1 MRSFALLTFC
11 CCAALYVLTLTDVHT
26 YDALSYI
33 LDVERKPWQEL
44 FHPHHLA
51 YGPFGALIHTAARG
65 LGWIGGAERLLQLTN
80 ALAGAVGVTLFAVLI
95 GRLIG
100 RHQPQMWAW
109 QPALLG
115 ALLLGSSF
123 AYWYYAL
130 EVEVY
135 TIAAVFLIVALA
147 LMLRAARTPAS
158 PTLAASLGLVQGVA
172 VLFHQTNVLLSVPA
186 GIALVYSYVKQKEAR
201 PTDWR
206 GLVVTLVSYGLPLA
220 LVVGGAYLWVGLGV
234 SGFRT
239 GTDLFTW
246 AAGYTTTGFWGGPV
260 DQTKLSLLGQGLA
273 DTIAQPGG
281 AILGLLLLGVLL
293 LHLRPLFRTA
303 PPGSLVI
310 ATSWLLVYGAF
321 FLWWEPDNSEFWIA
335 SLPPFYMLLLL
346 ATHPASNQRDPQ
358 AHAGGGFLAGATP
371 QTQPRPHEG
380 GGAFGR
386 SSSGSKQ
393 VLAPPSPLG
402 GEGKRAS
409 GYNPATTLSLKGP
422 QVPGWRHQLT
432 QVILLGIGVTMLGLN
447 WVTIQQRGDAQ
458 RDLQRLAATTLGEL
472 AAPGDLLVVPDGLAE
487 LYLPFYEQHPNVI
500 SLNQAV
506 ALTGN
511 DWPAACALI
520 QERIATALASGYAVF
535 IADDA
540 IRPPP
545 APPGEPP
552 TPSERLGL
560 APEEVAA
567 CYAPYLAAL
576 RPLELAA
583 PLPSYGVLDAA
594 QTLAEGPGWAFTE
607 LEWGWQV
614 RNATII
620 GRDATGWRLEPGV
633 DPALI
638 SPPIRL
644 EAAAFATIEITMAAT
659 TAARDAQLF
668 WLDENGQTDEDRSV
682 RWTLVEGEEF
692 ATYRL
697 DLAAAPGWQGIITGL
712 RLDPVGVGDGES
724 IVLASIQLQR

>member
-51 YGPFGALIHTAARG
+51 YGPLGALIHTVARG
-65 LGWIGGAERLLQLTN
+65 LGWPGGAERLLQLTN
-80 ALAGAVGVTLFAVLI
+80 ALAGALGVTLFGMVI

-100 RHQPQMWAW
+100 RGQSQTWAW

-115 ALLLGSSF
+115 ALLLASSF
-123 AYWYYAL
+123 AYWYYAI

-135 TIAAVFLIVALA
+135 TIAAIFLIVALA
-147 LMLRAARTPAS
+147 LMLRAARRPAS
-158 PTLAASLGLVQGVA
+158 PTLAAGLGLVQGVA

-186 GIALVYSYVKQKEAR
+186 GLALAYSYVKQKEAG

-206 GLVVTLVSYGLPLA
+206 GLLVTLLSYGLPLA

-234 SGFRT
+234 SGFRNA
-239 GTDLFTW
+239 TDLFTW

-260 DQTKLSLLGQGLA
+260 DQAKLSLLGQGLA

-281 AILGLLLLGVLL
+281 AILGLLLLGLLL
-293 LHLRPLFRTA
+293 LHLRPLRRTA

-321 FLWWEPDNSEFWIA
+321 FLWWEPDNIEFWIA
-335 SLPPFYMLLLL
+335 SLPPFYLLLLL

-358 AHAGGGFLAGATP
+358 A
-371 QTQPRPHEG
+371 
-380 GGAFGR
+380 
-386 SSSGSKQ
+386 
-393 VLAPPSPLG
+393 
-402 GEGKRAS
+402 
-409 GYNPATTLSLKGP
+409 
-422 QVPGWRHQLT
+422 PGWRHQLT
-432 QVILLGIGVTMLGLN
+432 QLLVLGIGVTMLGLN
-447 WVTIQQRGDAQ
+447 WATIQQRGDAQ
-458 RDLQRLAATTLGEL
+458 RDLQRLAATSLVDL

-520 QERIATALASGYAVF
+520 QEHIATALASGYAVF

-540 IRPPP
+540 IHPPP

-567 CYAPYLAAL
+567 CYAPYREAL

-583 PLPSYGVLDAA
+583 PLPRYGVLPGT
-594 QTLAEGPGWAFTE
+594 QTLAEEPGWDFAR
-607 LEWGWQV
+607 LEWGWRV
-614 RNATII
+614 LNATTL
-620 GRDATGWRLEPGV
+620 GRDAKGWRLEPGI

-638 SPPIRL
+638 SPPMRL
-644 EAAAFATIEITMAAT
+644 DTAAFANIEITMAAT

-668 WLDENGQTDEDRSV
+668 WLDENGQTDEARSM
-682 RWTLVEGEEF
+682 RWTLIEGEEF

-712 RLDPVGVGDGES
+712 RLDPVGVGDGGS

>member
-51 YGPFGALIHTAARG
+51 YGPLGALIHAVASG
-65 LGWIGGAERLLQLTN
+65 LGWSGGAERLLQLTN
-80 ALAGAVGVTLFAVLI
+80 ALAGAIGVTLFGVLI
-95 GRLIG
+95 GRLSG
-100 RHQPQMWAW
+100 RNQQQTWAW

-115 ALLLGSSF
+115 TLLLASSF
-123 AYWYYAL
+123 AYWYYAI

-158 PTLAASLGLVQGVA
+158 PSLAAGLGFVQGVA
-172 VLFHQTNVLLSVPA
+172 VLFHQTNVLLSLPA
-186 GIALVYSYVKQKEAR
+186 GLALIYGYVKQKQAG
-201 PTDWR
+201 PPDWR
-206 GLVVTLVSYGLPLA
+206 GLLVTLVSYGLPLA

-234 SGFRT
+234 SGFRNA
-239 GTDLFTW
+239 TDLFTW

-281 AILGLLLLGVLL
+281 AILGVLLLGVLL

-310 ATSWLLVYGAF
+310 TTSWLLVYGAF
-321 FLWWEPDNSEFWIA
+321 FLWWEPDNIEFWIA
-335 SLPPFYMLLLL
+335 SLPPFYLLLLL
-346 ATHPASNQRDPQ
+346 ATHPSSNQR
-358 AHAGGGFLAGATP
+358 GA
-371 QTQPRPHEG
+371 QI
-380 GGAFGR
+380 
-386 SSSGSKQ
+386 
-393 VLAPPSPLG
+393 
-402 GEGKRAS
+402 
-409 GYNPATTLSLKGP
+409 
-422 QVPGWRHQLT
+422 PGWRHQRT
-432 QVILLGIGVTMLGLN
+432 QLLLLGIGVAMLGLN
-447 WVTIQQRGDAQ
+447 WATIQQRGDAQ
-458 RDLQRLAATTLGEL
+458 RDLQRLTATTLGNL
-472 AAPGDLLVVPDGLAE
+472 AATGDLLVVPDGMAE
-487 LYLPFYEQHPNVI
+487 LYMPFYEQHPNVI

-520 QERIATALASGYAVF
+520 QERIETALASGYAVF

-540 IRPPP
+540 IHPPP

-567 CYAPYLAAL
+567 CYAPYREAL

-583 PLPSYGVLDAA
+583 PLPRYGVLDAA
-594 QTLAEGPGWAFTE
+594 QTLAEGPGWTFSR

-614 RNATII
+614 HNATTL
-620 GRDATGWRLEPGV
+620 GRDAAGWQIEPGL

-644 EAAAFATIEITMAAT
+644 DTAAFANIEITMAAT
-659 TAARDAQLF
+659 TAAHDAQLF

-682 RWTLVEGEEF
+682 RWTLVEGTEF

-712 RLDPVGVGDGES
+712 RLDPVGVGDGGS